1 MLHLIQAMVAY
12 LNGVRRVGAIALE
25 QVTLDAL
32 ESFEDLVK
40 QVMTVTIVVMVAALT
55 ISGLLG
61 AALAALEGPTI
72 IAKIFLALVVLA
84 YFALMFWLLRS
95 GNALRSAGL
104 LIGVDLAYGI
114 AKTGVPIS
122 PNDFQNIVRLN
133 FDDDRLRRLASLQL
147 AARTLFDIV
156 IFETLMLLAF
166 SFVGIWTHPGW
177 AIILL
182 VTAFVSAILYTP
194 FGQNGKYKG
203 FAPLLLVISIAIYG
217 MMAWSEILTN
227 WEYIYSPFAAW
238 RWWQFVLLIIATSI
252 TLAVLNRSDSGRVK
266 FWAKMVAVPLLILG
280 LYGWMSCLSY
290 GISEMYRSAVV
301 SADGNPKPE
310 MLELPTPPPITNKID
325 DKQFHIVVP
334 ANVLWYDSGV
344 DIGGRKYKI
353 EVSKGKWE
361 WDFTPGHICAGEGWG
376 KPYPGTIVPSAPL
389 AGLVG
394 KTDKQP
400 GFFVG
405 NSYAGVAPVGS
416 GTLKLSLND
425 KEDSFK
431 SGNQGSLDVTLT
443 FLE

>member
-1 MLHLIQAMVAY
+1 MITLIRAMMAY
-12 LNGVRRVGAIALE
+12 LNGVRRLGGVAIE
-25 QVTLDAL
+25 QITLDAL
-32 ESFEDLVK
+32 ESFEQLVK
-40 QVMTVTIVVMVAALT
+40 QVMTVTVVVMVVALT
-55 ISGLLG
+55 ISGVLG
-61 AALAALEGPTI
+61 FTLAALGGPTV
-72 IAKIFLALVVLA
+72 IAKVFLALVVLF
-84 YFALMFWLLRS
+84 YFGLMFWLVSS

-104 LIGVDLAYGI
+104 LIGADLAYGI
-114 AKTGVPIS
+114 AKTGVPIN
-122 PNDFQNIVRLN
+122 PNDFRNIVRLN

-156 IFETLMLLAF
+156 IFETLILVAF
-166 SFVGIWTHPGW
+166 TMVGVWIHPGW
-177 AIILL
+177 AIIVL
-182 VTAFVSAILYTP
+182 VVAFVSAILYTP
-194 FGQNGKYKG
+194 YGQKSPYKG
-203 FAPLLLVISIAIYG
+203 FAPLLLVISVAIYG
-217 MMAWSEILTN
+217 MMAWSEIQTN
-227 WEYIYSPFAAW
+227 WEYIYGPFAAW

-280 LYGWMSCLSY
+280 LYGWASCLSY
-290 GISEMYRSAVV
+290 GISKAWDSATP
-301 SADGNPKPE
+301 SADAKPAG